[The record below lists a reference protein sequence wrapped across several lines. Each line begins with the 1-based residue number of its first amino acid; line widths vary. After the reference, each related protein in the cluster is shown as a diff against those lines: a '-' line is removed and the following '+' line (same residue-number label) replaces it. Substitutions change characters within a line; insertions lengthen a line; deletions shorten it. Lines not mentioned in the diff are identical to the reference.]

1 MKSDQ
6 IGLLTE
12 TDKIKAVGEHKVYDI
27 SIWDNA
33 VKDWQDKGWIV
44 KSMESEDCPLQ
55 ITRKDGNLGMIDMGF
70 YDNHY
75 YIQARYEGDWNFSKC
90 LKWDNGGKDNV
101 KCGGSTQLCQWMY
114 QKVALLISS
123 SLLLNS
129 SNKSLSE

>member
-1 MKSDQ
+1 LKSDQ

-12 TDKIKAVGEHKVYDI
+12 TDKIKAVGEHKVYDT

-90 LKWDNGGKDNV
+90 LKWDNGGRRQREMWWEYPTLSMDVPK
-101 KCGGSTQLCQWMY
+101 GGFID
-114 QKVALLISS
+114 KFKSS
-123 SLLLNS
+123 PQ
-129 SNKSLSE
+129 